1 MRGKGSLLEN
11 SVGRSLFGQ
20 QQSYAWSRDS
30 VYLSINQSLVEI
42 EQMRWT
48 GSYTGSG
55 GAALV
60 TT

>member
-1 MRGKGSLLEN
+1 MLDSLLPHYFSVAGDSTNADE

-42 EQMRWT
+42 EQMRWI
-48 GSYTGSG
+48 
-55 GAALV
+55 
-60 TT
+60 